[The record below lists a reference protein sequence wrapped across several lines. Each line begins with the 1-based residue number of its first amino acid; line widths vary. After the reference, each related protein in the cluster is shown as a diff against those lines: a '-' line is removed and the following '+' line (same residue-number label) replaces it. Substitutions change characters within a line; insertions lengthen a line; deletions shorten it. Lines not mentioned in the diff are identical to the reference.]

1 MQHAGFCYFIQTII
15 ESPTKSQMLNFKA
28 ASCSQ
33 EGANTCWR
41 CRWCQHPSLDC
52 SRNWW
57 RRRTGKGRA
66 VDFHD
71 EQTKIDS
78 FFFLV
83 QKYIGEILF
92 FSQESTRGSYWK
104 SICFLYPLYRHQSC
118 GGGAG
123 AYPSYHLARGRVH
136 PEQLASPND
145 TNNHAH
151 SLLGSVYSHKWHV
164 LDCGKKPV
172 HLEKTHMCTGWG
184 HKLHTRPPCS
194 LKCLNSGEKSKL
206 LST

>member
-92 FSQESTRGSYWK
+92 F
-104 SICFLYPLYRHQSC
+104 QS
-118 GGGAG
+118 GK
-123 AYPSYHLARGRVH
+123 
-136 PEQLASPND
+136 
-145 TNNHAH
+145 
-151 SLLGSVYSHKWHV
+151 HK
-164 LDCGKKPV
+164 
-172 HLEKTHMCTGWG
+172 
-184 HKLHTRPPCS
+184 R
-194 LKCLNSGEKSKL
+194 KL
-206 LST
+206 LKIHLLSIPALSASELWRRGWSLSQLPLGTRQGTPWTACQSKWYKQPCTLTPRVRL